1 MYPISI
7 DKFSEE
13 GKDKIY
19 HKLAE
24 AIESITVAIRPP
36 SNRRERLLGVSSPPD
51 SSASIR
57 YYPQRDRNVSYYTP
71 NSKVVGIKILYD
83 IRSKEINFGVY
94 IHTMQAKMYGAGD
107 WPWFSRPELE
117 GTIVGEADFE
127 WRYDEMRQL
136 ESLDNLAAQKYKKL
150 CEPYDRPIEARQE
163 QEERIRAEKRKLD
176 EEAKERFLRQQEASL
191 LDKLKIK

>member
-13 GKDKIY
+13 GKDKMY

-36 SNRRERLLGVSSPPD
+36 SNWIENLLGVSSPPN
-51 SSASIR
+51 SCASIR
-57 YYPQRDRNVSYYTP
+57 YYPSKCFSDFYHNVA
-71 NSKVVGIKILYD
+71 GIEILYD

-94 IHTMQAKMYGAGD
+94 IRAQVVTVWNETGPA
-107 WPWFSRPELE
+107 WPLLSRPELE

-136 ESLDNLAAQKYKKL
+136 ESLRDLAAQKYNGI
-150 CEPYDRPIEARQE
+150 CELLDAPIKARQE

-176 EEAKERFLRQQEASL
+176 EKAKERFLRQQEVSF
-191 LDKLKIK
+191 LDKLNIK